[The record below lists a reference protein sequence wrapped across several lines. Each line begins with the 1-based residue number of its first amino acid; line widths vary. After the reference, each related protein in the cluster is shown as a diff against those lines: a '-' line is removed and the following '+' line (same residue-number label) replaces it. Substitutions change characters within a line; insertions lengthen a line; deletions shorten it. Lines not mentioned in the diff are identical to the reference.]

1 MRKITTVAFLLLFF
15 SLLGAVVAHSQ
26 TQINPKIGFETWTI
40 KDEMD
45 LSNQSSHSGQTIGF
59 DVYILHNRL
68 LFAPG
73 FYYHRMS
80 ILNQEEG
87 FNFNM
92 TGSNGVHYFSIP
104 LTVGL
109 QVIDMPVIDAFVT
122 AGGESTFFYSLDKND
137 IALDDDMM
145 HGVFASLTGGAQ
157 VELFSLL
164 TVDVKYH
171 YALHP
176 ILKSRPE
183 SKLRG
188 WTLAAGIKF

>member
-1 MRKITTVAFLLLFF
+1 MNSTLRLAGMLVLLLIL
-15 SLLGAVVAHSQ
+15 SVTKAQSQ
-26 TQINPKIGFETWTI
+26 TQINPKLGYETWTV

-45 LSNQSSHSGQTIGF
+45 QSGQSSHSGQTIGF

-73 FYYHRMS
+73 FFYHRMS

-87 FNFNM
+87 FNFKMN
-92 TGSNGVHYFSIP
+92 GRNGVHYFSIP
-104 LTVGL
+104 VTFGFQVLDLPAL
-109 QVIDMPVIDAFVT
+109 QLFLN
-122 AGGESTFFYSLDKND
+122 AGGETTFFHSIDQND
-137 IALDDDMM
+137 IHLDDDML
-145 HGVFASLTGGAQ
+145 HGVFAGLTGGAQ
-157 VELFSLL
+157 LELFSLL

-171 YALHP
+171 HALHP
-176 ILKSRPE
+176 IIKQRTE